1 MFLIRF
7 CAILSVSRDLIF
19 IQLQSVKYC
28 WLKISFS
35 SLPEAL
41 DFVSR
46 MDLTIVTVYELPGY
60 QQNKIYKFNSG
71 IT

>member
-1 MFLIRF
+1 M
-7 CAILSVSRDLIF
+7 IF

-28 WLKISFS
+28 LLKISFS

-46 MDLTIVTVYELPGY
+46 MDLAIVTVYELPAD
-60 QQNKIYKFNSG
+60 QRIRFKIS
-71 IT
+71 ILASQET